1 MIKNKEIVMSKKIN
15 DIEKS
20 LNIYDRIKN
29 EITKLINF
37 IKINC
42 YKVNLKNLIEMIINR
57 F

>member
-1 MIKNKEIVMSKKIN
+1 MSKKIN

-42 YKVNLKNLIEMIINR
+42 YKVNLKNLIEKEKMIINR